1 MKRILILILPFL
13 VSCGAQKK
21 ALESVPPVSTETT
34 ETKVTIKE
42 VFRRDTVYVEIPAQ
56 QAERTTR
63 DSTSRLETD
72 FAASVARINQD
83 GTLYH
88 DLKNKPQKKPVPLDT
103 KVIIKDS
110 LVYVDKTVPVPY
122 PVERKLTAWERVSI
136 KYFKWIV
143 PLLLLLVGYIFKKPI
158 LTLIRRFI

>member
-13 VSCGAQKK
+13 VGCGAQKK
-21 ALESVPPVSTETT
+21 ALESVPPVATETT

-42 VFRRDTVYVEIPAQ
+42 VFRHDTVYVEIPAQ
-56 QAERTTR
+56 QAERTTQ

-88 DLKNKPQKKPVPLDT
+88 DLKNKPQKKPVPLET
-103 KVIIKDS
+103 KVIVKDS
-110 LVYVDKTVPVPY
+110 LVYVDKNTPVPY
-122 PVERKLTAWERVSI
+122 PVERKLTTWERISI
-136 KYFKWIV
+136 KYFKYLV
-143 PLLLLLVGYIFKKPI
+143 PLLLLLVGYIFKKPL